1 MVPVLTFK
9 FPIVGV
15 LIIFDTIFCLFSN
28 SLIFLQEVVK
38 CRWWDN
44 CIQCCICDISSI
56 WYAVITVPLDLN
68 FMLCYIIGPVSFAV
82 SSWVGGGRF
91 LHIIATDC
99 FFDQCLC
106 SFCLWDPERDVATFL
121 YRLRIYSVWQCW
133 LILLKVC
140 FLIHVCYQLKW
151 MNRGFSVYIISK
163 LVKTFS
169 HLYLPCKSFL

>member
-1 MVPVLTFK
+1 MVPVLTFQ

-91 LHIIATDC
+91 LHIIATDFLWSVPLQLLPLRSWKGC
-99 FFDQCLC
+99 CYIFIQTTDL
-106 SFCLWDPERDVATFL
+106 FCLTVLTNPPK
-121 YRLRIYSVWQCW
+121 S
-133 LILLKVC
+133 LLSNPCMLSAK
-140 FLIHVCYQLKW
+140 
-151 MNRGFSVYIISK
+151 MNE
-163 LVKTFS
+163 
-169 HLYLPCKSFL
+169 